1 MRVGDHFNAKES
13 LSQGLG
19 GSILQVNEVPGKVVG
34 CASLISTMINV
45 KKHEDALRTISM
57 HESNLALYKN
67 KGDQRSEANCLFQL
81 GLANL
86 EIEQLQ
92 QASECFSSCYQ
103 LRMLSGDKSG
113 LDEALRQKG
122 LAFYACGDVRAA
134 AESLE
139 LWVSNRPEGTPPDAA
154 AVRDDVYATC
164 TLGDA
169 YLRLG
174 DVTNAAEV
182 LKRALSLAHA
192 ARERSL
198 EAHALMAFGK
208 LYADLWINKRSAD
221 HYERAVAICADL
233 VDGASEAR
241 CVRALG
247 MLNFARGDAPSAIK
261 CLEEAL
267 SVCKRSGLP
276 LVEAECLCAVA
287 DLHYAQGDFVQT
299 RAHYERVC
307 KICKEQLNPLG
318 EAGGLW
324 GLSVANMALGESISA
339 IDTLVESLNMRKA
352 LGDHKGEIQCLTSL
366 AEAYMSVGKLDT
378 ARQVRLRGCFHHT
391 ERVHVQCTRSMR
403 SNAPSP

>member
-1 MRVGDHFNAKES
+1 MHKNVHV
-13 LSQGLG
+13 
-19 GSILQVNEVPGKVVG
+19 QVNEVPNKVVG
-34 CASLISTMINV
+34 CASLVSTMLNV
-45 KKHEDALRTISM
+45 KKHEDALRTIGM
-57 HESNLALYKN
+57 HESNLAMYKN
-67 KGDQRSEANCLFQL
+67 KGDQRSEANCLYQL

-103 LRMLSGDKSG
+103 LRMLSGDQDG

-139 LWVSNRPEGTPPDAA
+139 LWVSNRQDIPPKDATD
-154 AVRDDVYATC
+154 VRNDVEACC

-182 LKRALSLAHA
+182 LKRGLSIAHSSKDRA
-192 ARERSL
+192 L
-198 EAHALMAFGK
+198 EAKALMAFGRM
-208 LYADLWINKRSAD
+208 YGDLWINKRSAD

-267 SVCKRSGLP
+267 SISRRSGLP
-276 LVEAECLCAVA
+276 LIEAECLGSVG
-287 DLHYAQGDFVQT
+287 DLHYAQGDFMQT

-318 EAGGLW
+318 EALGLW

-366 AEAYMSVGKLDT
+366 AQAYMSVGKLDT
-378 ARQVRLRGCFHHT
+378 ARQVRSPSLCCVCVCVCVLGCYRGVYQPRILILICMHT
-391 ERVHVQCTRSMR
+391 GK
-403 SNAPSP
+403 